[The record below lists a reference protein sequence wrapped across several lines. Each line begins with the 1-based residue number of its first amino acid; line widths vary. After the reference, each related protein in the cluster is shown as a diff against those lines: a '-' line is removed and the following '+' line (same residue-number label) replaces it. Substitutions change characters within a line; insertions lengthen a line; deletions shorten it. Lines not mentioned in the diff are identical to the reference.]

1 MRFAAIDIGS
11 NAIRLLIE
19 ESVVLTKDDY
29 YFKKISL
36 TRIPI
41 RLGKDVFSKGFITKK
56 SEKKLVQ
63 AFKAFKLL
71 MKINEV
77 HFYRACATSAMRE
90 ATNGN
95 DICQSILK
103 ETNIN
108 LEIISGKEEAKLI
121 FSNFHLSS
129 IDASK
134 NYVFIDVGGGSTELS
149 LIENNIKTSSKSFR
163 IGSVRYLTGKEADDV
178 KLQMKLWL
186 KEKYTKSDEIRAIGT
201 GGSINKLYNI
211 SKHDFNAPMT
221 YQNLCNIIDHIS
233 NYNYEDRIRILKLK
247 PDRADVI
254 IPSGEIYKIVMQSTG
269 ANEIIVPKVGLSDG
283 IIYNLFLDKELSHL
297 ND

>member
-41 RLGKDVFSKGFITKK
+41 RLGKDVFSMGFITKK

-121 FSNFHLSS
+121 FSNSLSF
-129 IDASK
+129 IKKSK
-134 NYVFIDVGGGSTELS
+134 TWLPISPVLPKMVIWFIDITLA
-149 LIENNIKTSSKSFR
+149 F
-163 IGSVRYLTGKEADDV
+163 
-178 KLQMKLWL
+178 
-186 KEKYTKSDEIRAIGT
+186 
-201 GGSINKLYNI
+201 
-211 SKHDFNAPMT
+211 
-221 YQNLCNIIDHIS
+221 
-233 NYNYEDRIRILKLK
+233 
-247 PDRADVI
+247 
-254 IPSGEIYKIVMQSTG
+254 
-269 ANEIIVPKVGLSDG
+269 
-283 IIYNLFLDKELSHL
+283 
-297 ND
+297 